1 MKVTALAAAAILAC
15 SGVALAQQR
24 DAPQPR
30 SDETARASEMQHAP
44 ASPRMREGARR
55 VGEKARSLA
64 RRAGD
69 KVRQVA
75 RGDGRDRPQASD
87 TRAMGASAGAPAAGD
102 SGAARRARMDAA
114 YANWRTQ
121 QDGQRR

>member
-1 MKVTALAAAAILAC
+1 MKVTALVAAAVLAC
-15 SGVALAQQR
+15 SGAALAQQR

-55 VGEKARSLA
+55 VGEKTRNLA
-64 RRAGD
+64 RRATD

-75 RGDGRDRPQASD
+75 RGDRREAPRASD
-87 TRAMGASAGAPAAGD
+87 TRAMGAPGAPAAAD
-102 SGAARRARMDAA
+102 SDAARRARMDAA
-114 YANWRTQ
+114 YANYRSK
-121 QDGQRR
+121 QDPQRR